1 MLKRDSANKFDQKVN
16 QIRKSI
22 TNPLDLRQL
31 LLYLITS
38 ISKQL
43 QLDNISFLL
52 ADPDAEE
59 YQLKESIKLN
69 KSFLTIKNDSALVNY
84 FLNKRD
90 LLFLS
95 KIKVHLFK
103 LEKNSR
109 KKRANLDLLKKL
121 SANMEHLQAEIAVP
135 FFYDNKLIGILCIGT
150 KTNNHKFSKADIS
163 FITTI
168 SNEFSI
174 MVYSAVEHNN
184 LKIKEKEMASLYEVG
199 KVISSLFDF
208 KKTFDIIIRNASIL
222 LKSPKIL
229 LFLYDDFD
237 AKFIIKKSL
246 GFSDFQ
252 LDKIDESI
260 RFKEC
265 TQILCDTTEGL
276 LIKTRT
282 ENSYYDESILQ
293 DLGVESV
300 LSIPWFDEDLK
311 IVGELRAMRPSS
323 QSPFTNRDLEI
334 ASNLANNITVAL
346 NNSKRYQKSEEHLLE
361 LSTVYN
367 ITRSLTSEF
376 ELEKIQEKVCSIFTD
391 VLDFQRSILYLY
403 TGDNQLT
410 PITASGWD
418 REIYK
423 DIVLDISSTIEGKS
437 LIEGRIFQASRKD
450 LDNYSDSA
458 IKKLE
463 LQDFVVLPL
472 LIINKKPIG
481 VLVIDTNSG
490 TKSTGKLNLRLL
502 TAIAN
507 QSAIIIENAT
517 LYNKSEE
524 LNQRL
529 QKDQA
534 RTAKELQIARY
545 IQQGLLSAKLPES
558 KALHIHAINIPCR
571 AVGGDF
577 FNFIQYDE
585 NNLGVVIGDVSG
597 KGIPAALLM
606 TMTNSIFTE
615 FGKRYISPEE
625 VLRHANKSLQSYLS
639 RSPIFYVTAF
649 YCVINFEKNILRFCK
664 AGHNPPILYRAKTDE
679 LIFLDSE
686 GTYLGTF
693 DDGGFIDKNIR
704 FETGDKLV
712 LYTDG
717 LTEVRN
723 EKKKM
728 FSKERLAELVREHHT
743 LPAEKLN
750 KLLIDKVEKY
760 GGTID
765 TKEFSDDITLVTID
779 YKELRK
785 FTEKTVYKMNFK
797 IKNKLEEVK
806 KTISDILKKLE
817 ALEINKRIY
826 NHIRLAISEALMN
839 ALEHGNKNDPKKNI
853 TIKGNITNRK
863 IEVSITDQGDGFDQ
877 SELTYSENQG
887 DINHRGRGITA
898 IHACVD
904 EIKYN
909 DSGNGITLIKYMI

>member
-1 MLKRDSANKFDQKVN
+1 MLKRNDGTKFDQKVN

-52 ADPDAEE
+52 ADTDAEE

-69 KSFLTIKNDSALVNY
+69 KSFLTLQKDSALVNY

-95 KIKVHLFK
+95 KIKIHLFK
-103 LEKNSR
+103 LEKNTS
-109 KKRANLDLLKKL
+109 KKRANIDLLKKL
-121 SANMEHLQAEIAVP
+121 ATDMEHLQAEIAVP
-135 FFYDNKLIGILCIGT
+135 YFYDNELIGILCIGT
-150 KTNNHKFSKADIS
+150 KTNNKKFSKADIT
-163 FITTI
+163 FISTI
-168 SNEFSI
+168 SDEFAI

-184 LKIKEKEMASLYEVG
+184 LKIREKEMASLYEVG

-229 LFLYDDFD
+229 LFLYDDFE
-237 AKFIIKKSL
+237 AKFLIKKSL

-252 LDKIDESI
+252 LAKIDESI

-265 TQILCDTTEGL
+265 TQILLDTTEGL
-276 LIKTRT
+276 LTKTRT
-282 ENSYYDESILQ
+282 NNEYYDESILQ
-293 DLGVESV
+293 DLGVESI

-311 IVGELRAMRPSS
+311 IVGELRAMRPGS
-323 QSPFTNRDLEI
+323 QNPFTNRDLEI
-334 ASNLANNITVAL
+334 ATNLANNITVAL

-361 LSTVYN
+361 LSTIYN

-391 VLDFQRSILYLY
+391 VLNFQRSILYLY
-403 TGDNQLT
+403 SGNNQLI
-410 PITASGWD
+410 PHNASGWD
-418 REIYK
+418 KEIYK
-423 DIVLDISSTIEGKS
+423 DLTLEISSTIEGKS
-437 LIEGRIFQASRKD
+437 LIEGRIFQVGKKD
-450 LDNYSDSA
+450 LENYDETA

-463 LQDFVVLPL
+463 LTEFVVLPL

-481 VLVIDTNSG
+481 VLVIDTYSAIQSG
-490 TKSTGKLNLRLL
+490 NKLNLRLL

-558 KALHIHAINIPCR
+558 KALQIHACNIPCR

-577 FNFIQYDE
+577 FNFIPYDDK
-585 NNLGVVIGDVSG
+585 NLGVVIGDVSG

-615 FGKRYISPEE
+615 FGKRFSSPEE
-625 VLRHANKSLQSYLS
+625 ILKHTNKSLQSYLS

-649 YCVINFEKNILRFCK
+649 YCIINFEKNILRFCK
-664 AGHNPPILYRAKTDE
+664 AGHNPPIFYRARTDE
-679 LIFLDSE
+679 ILFLDSE

-723 EKKKM
+723 EEKKL
-728 FSKERLAELVREHHT
+728 FSKERLAELVRENHA
-743 LPAEKLN
+743 LPAESLN
-750 KLLIDKVEKY
+750 KLLIENVENY
-760 GGTID
+760 GSTDGNKD
-765 TKEFSDDITLVTID
+765 FSDDLTLVIID
-779 YKELRK
+779 FKELKK
-785 FTEKTVYKMNFK
+785 FTEKILYKMNFK
-797 IKNKLEEVK
+797 IKNKLPEVK
-806 KTISDILKKLE
+806 KTIADILKKLE

-853 TIKGNITNRK
+853 LIKGCITNRK
-863 IEVSITDQGDGFDQ
+863 VEISITDEGDGFDR

-898 IHACVD
+898 IHACID

-909 DSGNGITLIKYMI
+909 DSGNEVTLIKYMI

>member
-1 MLKRDSANKFDQKVN
+1 MLKINSASKFDHKVN

-38 ISKQL
+38 ISKEL

-52 ADPDAEE
+52 TDTDAEE

-84 FLNKRD
+84 FLSKRD

-95 KIKVHLFK
+95 KIKILLFK
-103 LEKNSR
+103 LDKNTG
-109 KKRANLDLLKKL
+109 KKKANIDLLKKL
-121 SANMEHLQAEIAVP
+121 AADMEHLQSEIAVP
-135 FFYDNKLIGILCIGT
+135 FLYDNELIGILCIGT
-150 KTNNHKFSKADIS
+150 KANNRKFTKSDIS
-163 FITTI
+163 FITSI

-174 MVYSAVEHNN
+174 NVYSALAHNN
-184 LKIKEKEMASLYEVG
+184 LKIKEKEMSSLYEVG

-229 LFLYDDFD
+229 LFLYDDYE
-237 AKFIIKKSL
+237 AKFLIKKSL

-252 LDKIDESI
+252 LGKIEESM

-265 TQILCDTTEGL
+265 TQILCDTTEGI
-276 LIKTRT
+276 LIKTKT
-282 ENSYYDESILQ
+282 DNGYYDENVLQ

-311 IVGELRAMRPSS
+311 IVGELRAMRPAS
-323 QSPFTNRDLEI
+323 QNAFTNRDLEI
-334 ASNLANNITVAL
+334 ATNLANNITVAL

-391 VLDFQRSILYLY
+391 VLNFQRSILYLY
-403 TGDNQLT
+403 TSDNRLI
-410 PITASGWD
+410 PHNASGWD
-418 REIYK
+418 KEIYQGLA
-423 DIVLDISSTIEGKS
+423 LDISSTIEGKS
-437 LIEGRIFQASRKD
+437 LIEGRIFQVDKKD
-450 LDNYSDSA
+450 LENYDLTA
-458 IKKLE
+458 VNKLDLKE
-463 LQDFVVLPL
+463 FVVLPL

-481 VLVIDTNSG
+481 VLVIDTHSTAQSG
-490 TKSTGKLNLRLL
+490 SKLNLRLL

-524 LNQRL
+524 INQQL

-545 IQQGLLSAKLPES
+545 IQQGLLSAKLPET
-558 KALHIHAINIPCR
+558 KALHINASNIPCQ

-577 FNFIQYDE
+577 FNFIPYDE
-585 NNLGVVIGDVSG
+585 KNLGVVIGDVSG

-606 TMTNSIFTE
+606 TMTNSIFSE
-615 FGKRYISPEE
+615 FGKRYSSPEE
-625 VLRHANKSLQSYLS
+625 ILKHTNKSLQSYLS

-649 YCVINFEKNILRFCK
+649 YCIINFEKNILRFCK
-664 AGHNPPILYRAKTDE
+664 AGHNPPIFYRAKTDE
-679 LIFLDSE
+679 IIFLDSE

-693 DDGGFIDKNIR
+693 DDGGFIDKNIL
-704 FETGDKLV
+704 FDTGDKLV

-723 EKKKM
+723 KDKKL
-728 FSKERLAELVREHHT
+728 FSKERLAELVREHHN
-743 LPAEKLN
+743 LPAESLN
-750 KLLIDKVEKY
+750 KLLIENVENY
-760 GGTID
+760 GGANGN
-765 TKEFSDDITLVTID
+765 KEFADDIT
-779 YKELRK
+779 
-785 FTEKTVYKMNFK
+785 
-797 IKNKLEEVK
+797 
-806 KTISDILKKLE
+806 
-817 ALEINKRIY
+817 
-826 NHIRLAISEALMN
+826 
-839 ALEHGNKNDPKKNI
+839 
-853 TIKGNITNRK
+853 
-863 IEVSITDQGDGFDQ
+863 
-877 SELTYSENQG
+877 
-887 DINHRGRGITA
+887 
-898 IHACVD
+898 
-904 EIKYN
+904 
-909 DSGNGITLIKYMI
+909 